1 MTLSELGWALVRIAI
16 MLGFLLGALP
26 LVIWF
31 ERRAIAWFQDRVGPN
46 RLGPFGLFQPIA
58 DAVKLFF
65 KEEIVPADADRL
77 IWSLAPALSLFPAL
91 VAAATIPWGPNRLL
105 TPVADVEIGILYFLA
120 MSSLA
125 AYGVLLAGWS
135 SNNKYSLLGG
145 LRASAQV
152 ISYELGMGLALATA
166 IVASGSLRMTEMVAV
181 QAEPLWGMVPFL
193 HNWLLFTPWG
203 LVGAALFFICM
214 LAETNRAP
222 FDLPEAESELVA
234 GYQTEYSSMKFA
246 AFFMGEYMA
255 MLTISGIMT
264 TCFLGGYLAPVNWSP
279 VQSLAESVGGV
290 FVPLAWLT
298 GALAPPFWFLLKI
311 AGLVYAFVWVRATLL
326 RLRYDQLMNLGWRVL
341 IPLGLVN
348 LALLMVYLMMG
359 WLAALVG
366 YALMLAVYALW
377 AIQRLPKVEH
387 RRVILYAEPHPYTRR
402 TAPTW
407 EQNGSR
413 TVQEGQMEQT
423 HGAAPTEVVDG

>member
-1 MTLSELGWALVRIAI
+1 MTLGELGWALVRVAI
-16 MLGFLLGALP
+16 VLGFLLGALP

-31 ERRAIAWFQDRVGPN
+31 ERRALAWFQNRIGPN

-65 KEEIVPADADRL
+65 KEEIVPANADRL
-77 IWSLAPALSLFPAL
+77 IWALAPALSLFPAL

-166 IVASGSLRMTEMVAV
+166 ILASGSLRMTEMVAV
-181 QAEPLWGMVPFL
+181 QAEPLWGTVPFL
-193 HNWLLFTPWG
+193 PNWLIFTPWG
-203 LVGAALFFICM
+203 LVGAALFFVCM

-255 MLTISGIMT
+255 VLTISGIMV
-264 TCFLGGYLAPVNWSP
+264 TCFLGGYLAPINWSP
-279 VQSLAESVGGV
+279 LQSLAETVGGV
-290 FVPLAWLT
+290 FVPLATLT
-298 GALAPPFWFLLKI
+298 AALAPPFWFLLKL
-311 AGLVYAFVWVRATLL
+311 GFLVFMFVWVRATLL

-341 IPLGLVN
+341 IPVGLVN
-348 LALLMVYLMMG
+348 LALLAVYLLYG

-366 YALMLAVYALW
+366 YGLAIGLYALW
-377 AIQRLPKVEH
+377 AVGRSRPVER
-387 RRVILYAEPHPYTRR
+387 RRVILYAKAHPYIPRQTR
-402 TAPTW
+402 A
-407 EQNGSR
+407 S
-413 TVQEGQMEQT
+413 EGQNAYVAQEVL
-423 HGAAPTEVVDG
+423 HG

>member
-1 MTLSELGWALVRIAI
+1 MTLSELGWALVRVAI
-16 MLGFLLGALP
+16 VLGFLLGALP

-31 ERRAIAWFQDRVGPN
+31 ERRAVAWFQDRIGPN

-65 KEEIVPADADRL
+65 KEEIVPADADRF

-166 IVASGSLRMTEMVAV
+166 IVASGSLRMTEMVEV
-181 QAEPLWGMVPFL
+181 QAQPLWGVVPL
-193 HNWLLFTPWG
+193 LPNWLVFTPWG
-203 LVGAALFFICM
+203 LVGVTLFFICM

-255 MLTISGIMT
+255 MVTISGIMT
-264 TCFLGGYLAPVNWSP
+264 TCFLGGYLAPLNWSP
-279 VQSLAESVGGV
+279 LQSLAESVGGL
-290 FVPLAWLT
+290 FVPLARVT
-298 GALAPPFWFLLKI
+298 GALAPPLWFLLKV
-311 AGLVYAFVWVRATLL
+311 AMLVFAFVWVRATLL

-341 IPLGLVN
+341 IPVGLVN
-348 LALLMVYLMMG
+348 LALLAVYLLDG
-359 WLAALVG
+359 WLT
-366 YALMLAVYALW
+366 ALMGYVLAIAVYALW
-377 AIQRLPKVEH
+377 SGARARKVE
-387 RRVILYAEPHPYTRR
+387 RRQVILYAQAQPYYRPASDGRGIPASQEVPH
-402 TAPTW
+402 
-407 EQNGSR
+407 G
-413 TVQEGQMEQT
+413 
-423 HGAAPTEVVDG
+423 

>member
-166 IVASGSLRMTEMVAV
+166 IVAFGSLRMTEMVAV
-181 QAEPLWGMVPFL
+181 QAEPLWGIVPFL

-279 VQSLAESVGGV
+279 VQSLAESVGGA

-326 RLRYDQLMNLGWRVL
+326 RLRYDHLMNLGWRVL

-348 LALLMVYLMMG
+348 LGLLLVYLMMG

-377 AIQRLPKVEH
+377 AIQRLPKVER

-402 TAPTW
+402 TTHAW

-413 TVQEGQMEQT
+413 TVQEGQTGQT

>member
-1 MTLSELGWALVRIAI
+1 MTLSELGWALARIAI

-31 ERRAIAWFQDRVGPN
+31 ERRAIAWFQDRIGPN

-181 QAEPLWGMVPFL
+181 QAEPLWGIVPFL

-279 VQSLAESVGGV
+279 VQLLAESVGDA

-298 GALAPPFWFLLKI
+298 GALAPPFWFLLKM

-359 WLAALVG
+359 WLAALGG
-366 YALMLAVYALW
+366 YALMVGGYALW
-377 AIQRLPKVEH
+377 AIQRLSKVER
-387 RRVILYAEPHPYTRR
+387 RRVILYAEAHPYSRR
-402 TAPTW
+402 VSPAW
-407 EQNGSR
+407 QQNGSGTAR
-413 TVQEGQMEQT
+413 ETQIGQT
-423 HGAAPTEVVDG
+423 PGAAPPEVVDG

>member
-181 QAEPLWGMVPFL
+181 QAKPLWGSVPFV

-203 LVGAALFFICM
+203 LVGAALFFVCM

-255 MLTISGIMT
+255 ILTISGIMT
-264 TCFLGGYLAPVNWSP
+264 ACFLGGYLAPVNWSP
-279 VQSLAESVGGV
+279 IQSLAESVGGV
-290 FVPLAWLT
+290 WTPLAWLT

-311 AGLVYAFVWVRATLL
+311 AGLLYAFVWVRATLL

-341 IPLGLVN
+341 IPVGLIN
-348 LALLMVYLMMG
+348 LALLIVYLIWG
-359 WLAALVG
+359 WQAALVG
-366 YALMLAVYALW
+366 YGLTLAGYALW
-377 AIQRLPKVEH
+377 AIPRLRKVER
-387 RRVILYAEPHPYTRR
+387 RRVILYTEAQPYSRR
-402 TAPTW
+402 GSPMG
-407 EQNGSR
+407 ERNGSLLVSGVP
-413 TVQEGQMEQT
+413 TGQTEGAT
-423 HGAAPTEVVDG
+423 STEVVDG

>member
-1 MTLSELGWALVRIAI
+1 MTVAELGWALVRVAI
-16 MLGFLLGALP
+16 VLGFLLGTLP
-26 LVIWF
+26 LFIWL
-31 ERRAIAWFQDRVGPN
+31 ERRLLAWFQDRIGPN
-46 RLGPFGLFQPIA
+46 RLGPFGLFQPVA

-166 IVASGSLRMTEMVAV
+166 ILASGSLRMTEMVAV
-181 QAEPLWGMVPFL
+181 QAQPLWGLISFIP
-193 HNWLLFTPWG
+193 NWLVFTPWG
-203 LVGAALFFICM
+203 LVGAALFFVCM

-255 MLTISGIMT
+255 LVTISAIMT
-264 TCFLGGYLAPVNWSP
+264 SCFLGGYLAPLNWSP
-279 VQSLAESVGGV
+279 IQALAGSAGGLW
-290 FVPLAWLT
+290 VPLAAVT
-298 GALAPPFWFLLKI
+298 GALAPPLWFILKLG
-311 AGLVYAFVWVRATLL
+311 ALFFCFVWVRATLL

-341 IPLGLVN
+341 IPVGLIN
-348 LALLMVYLMMG
+348 LALLTVYLVSG
-359 WLAALVG
+359 WLPALMG
-366 YALMLAVYALW
+366 YALAILLYAFW
-377 AIQRLPKVEH
+377 AAGRSRRIDR
-387 RRVILYAEPHPYTRR
+387 RRVILYAEARPYQRR
-402 TAPTW
+402 P
-407 EQNGSR
+407 Q
-413 TVQEGQMEQT
+413 
-423 HGAAPTEVVDG
+423 TEVPHG

>member
-1 MTLSELGWALVRIAI
+1 MEPSMTLSDLGWALLRVAI
-16 MLGFLLGALP
+16 VLGFLLGTLP
-26 LVIWF
+26 LIIWF
-31 ERRAIAWFQDRVGPN
+31 ERRAIAWFQDRIGPN

-65 KEEIVPADADRL
+65 KEEIVPANADRL

-166 IVASGSLRMTEMVAV
+166 ILASGSLRLTEVVAA
-181 QAEPLWGMVPFL
+181 QAEPLWGIVPL
-193 HNWLLFTPWG
+193 IPNWLVFTPWG
-203 LVGAALFFICM
+203 LVGAALFFVCM

-255 MLTISGIMT
+255 MVTISGIMV
-264 TCFLGGYLAPVNWSP
+264 TCFLGGYLAPLNWSP
-279 VQSLAESVGGV
+279 LQSLAETAGGV
-290 FVPLAWLT
+290 FVPLAAIT
-298 GALAPPFWFLLKI
+298 GALAPPFWFLLKL
-311 AGLVYAFVWVRATLL
+311 ALLVFGFVWLRATLL

-341 IPLGLVN
+341 IPVGLVN
-348 LALLMVYLMMG
+348 LALLTVYLLYG
-359 WLAALVG
+359 WLPALIG
-366 YALMLAVYALW
+366 YALAIGGYFLW
-377 AIQRLPKVEH
+377 AGARAGKVE
-387 RRVILYAEPHPYTRR
+387 RRQVRLYAEAQPYRVQPLPQGQM
-402 TAPTW
+402 TAP
-407 EQNGSR
+407 QP
-413 TVQEGQMEQT
+413 QEVR
-423 HGAAPTEVVDG
+423 HG